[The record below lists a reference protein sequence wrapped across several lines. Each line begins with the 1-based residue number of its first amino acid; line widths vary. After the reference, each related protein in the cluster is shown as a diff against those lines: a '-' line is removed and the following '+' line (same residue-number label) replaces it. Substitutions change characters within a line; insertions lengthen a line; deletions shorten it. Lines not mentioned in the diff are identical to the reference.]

1 MMKRKIYFRN
11 KFFKQVSP
19 QRQRIAT
26 SNRRRGLNQV
36 SPTSPLT
43 NGLVILPGPMG
54 PSSLTNHVSLVLS
67 SKWVQV
73 P

>member
-1 MMKRKIYFRN
+1 MKRKIYFRN
-11 KFFKQVSP
+11 NFFKQVSL
-19 QRQRIAT
+19 QRQRLAT

-36 SPTSPLT
+36 SPTSPLR
-43 NGLVILPGPMG
+43 NGLPWPMG
-54 PSSLTNHVSLVLS
+54 PSSPTKHVSLVLS